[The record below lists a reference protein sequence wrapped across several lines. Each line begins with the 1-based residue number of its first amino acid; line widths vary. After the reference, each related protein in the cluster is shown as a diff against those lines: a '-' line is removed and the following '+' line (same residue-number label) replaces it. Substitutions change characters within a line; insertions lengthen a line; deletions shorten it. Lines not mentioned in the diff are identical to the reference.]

1 MCLWV
6 NDMKRAF
13 TYCIS
18 VITALVLC
26 ILTVAAADSIR
37 VGLFFG
43 NDALP
48 TANLANEVGSG
59 YRFGFYNDNDDFF
72 NVGETSRERI
82 TVCKDRN
89 LYLSGGNFYEEAS
102 GGTFIGAYHLQ
113 VNAVFQTFEE
123 AVNEAKNYPYGF
135 PAYIDGAYRVRF
147 EFYSSAENAA
157 ADAVNY
163 YDVSVVGGSAT
174 CYTVVDSQSGAI
186 LFEFDYH
193 GSYCLAIMPDI
204 TGTLSPETW
213 FKGYLYNGAFEYN
226 RRLGNDITVVN
237 VVSEND
243 YLCGVLPQEFVC
255 SGGIESLKAAAC
267 AARTFARQQT
277 KHRSLGFDVCTT
289 TNCQVYRGVYKRDY
303 ADKIRRAVEETEGI
317 KIYYN
322 GSLIQAVYHAASGGK
337 LESAYNTWQYGY
349 PYLIAQED
357 PYESSISFNSKNW
370 SYTVTSDQ
378 IRAMLERNGYYLSA
392 IRSMETTKRTEI
404 GNVDQVVISDYLGSK
419 VTFSHDNVRT
429 LSGISGV
436 GYFSRNFSI
445 VPNYVQE
452 AYLTSYAPLV
462 VQTPDGNVQQES
474 VRVIS
479 ANGEGTVYSTDVT
492 VLTDSGVQI
501 MKEDVVRTVKEGYN
515 PISWTFVGSGY
526 GHNVGLSQWGAYAM
540 AQQGKTYD
548 EILAFYYPGTTLR

>member
-1 MCLWV
+1 
-6 NDMKRAF
+6 MKRIV
-13 TYCIS
+13 TYAVS
-18 VITALVLC
+18 VAAVLLLC
-26 ILTVAAADSIR
+26 VLTVVAADPIR
-37 VGLFFG
+37 VGIYFG

-59 YRFGFYNDNDDFF
+59 YRFGFFDGNDDFF
-72 NVGETSRERI
+72 EVGTTAKERI
-82 TVCKDRN
+82 TVCKDSN
-89 LYLSGGNFYEEAS
+89 LYYSGGNFSES
-102 GGTFIGAYHLQ
+102 GSDGAALIGAYHLQ
-113 VNAVFQTFEE
+113 LSDTFDTYADAANA
-123 AVNEAKNYPYGF
+123 ASSYPYGF

-157 ADAVNY
+157 ADALNY
-163 YDVSVVGGSAT
+163 YDTFVVGASST
-174 CYTVVDSQSGAI
+174 CYTVVDSTNGTI
-186 LFEFDYH
+186 LFEFDYY
-193 GSYCLAIMPDI
+193 GSHCLAISPDI
-204 TGTLSPETW
+204 TGVSSPETW

-226 RRLGNDITVVN
+226 RRLGNDITVIN

-255 SGGIESLKAAAC
+255 SGGIESLKAAAT

-277 KHRSLGFDVCTT
+277 KHQSLGFDVCTT
-289 TNCQVYRGVYKRDY
+289 TNCQVYHGVYKRDY
-303 ADKIRRAVEETEGI
+303 AAQIRRAVEETEGI

-378 IRAMLERNGYYLSA
+378 IRTMLERNGYHLSA
-392 IRSMETTKRTEI
+392 IRSMEVTKRTEI
-404 GNVDQVVISDYLGSK
+404 GNADQVVITDYLGSK
-419 VTFSHDNVRT
+419 ATFSHDNVRI
-429 LSGISGV
+429 LNGIAGV

-445 VPNYVQE
+445 VPNYAQE
-452 AYLTSYAPLV
+452 AYLISYAPVLIRTEAGDEQRETV
-462 VQTPDGNVQQES
+462 HVL
-474 VRVIS
+474 S
-479 ANGEGTVYSTDVT
+479 AKGEGSVDSTDAN
-492 VLTDSGVQI
+492 VLTADGVRNL
-501 MKEDVVRTVKEGYN
+501 KNDVIRTVKDGYN
-515 PISWTFVGSGY
+515 PISWTLVGSGY

-540 AQQGKTYD
+540 AEQGKTYE